1 MIFIGIVVAILMFSI
16 IVILHEFGHFSAAR
30 IFWVRVEEFGLGI
43 PPRAK
48 KLFTDKKWT
57 LFSLNW
63 LPLWG
68 FVKLTWETPHTFN
81 VYNAN
86 GKLYNNE
93 NLEIDIQSGKPIFDK
108 ENNEIPDYY
117 KNEILLKL
125 KENSADYN
133 LANKSAWKQAIII
146 LAGVFMN
153 FLLAGIIFSI
163 LFFVWV
169 KPVGVNDKIQTN
181 YDLKLIPTY
190 EQSLEIWLLQKNWW
204 IILQPVKDSISEK
217 SGFKI
222 WDNIIKVNGNL
233 ITSAEE
239 FIDIISKNPDKELEI
254 TYNPYCKTC
263 ENSYWDEKYLLLTPS
278 PEGKIWAY
286 ISENISLN
294 TNFQY
299 QYWFTD
305 SVKYGFSETYYQ
317 TLLTFRWIWI
327 LIKKIFNPE
336 TPQERQ
342 EAIEQVSGPIGIV
355 DFISNSLSEWAK
367 FILIIWAIISINLW
381 VFNLLPIPALDGWR
395 FIFITINGW
404 IQKLFGKKAISQ
416 QVENYIHVW
425 FFIFLIALS
434 ILIAYNDISKIINQ

>member
-1 MIFIGIVVAILMFSI
+1 
-16 IVILHEFGHFSAAR
+16 
-30 IFWVRVEEFGLGI
+30 
-43 PPRAK
+43 
-48 KLFTDKKWT
+48 
-57 LFSLNW
+57 
-63 LPLWG
+63 
-68 FVKLTWETPHTFN
+68 
-81 VYNAN
+81 
-86 GKLYNNE
+86 
-93 NLEIDIQSGKPIFDK
+93 
-108 ENNEIPDYY
+108 
-117 KNEILLKL
+117 
-125 KENSADYN
+125 
-133 LANKSAWKQAIII
+133 
-146 LAGVFMN
+146 MN

-222 WDNIIKVNGNL
+222 WDNITKVNGNL